1 MSILTTIGRFL
12 GSAFNAWLMKPIYQM
27 IIVLLIIII
36 IWMYLK
42 QRNASGA

>member
-1 MSILTTIGRFL
+1 MAVILKLAGNM
-12 GSAFNAWLMKPIYQM
+12 FNAWLMKPVYQA

-42 QRNASGA
+42 NQKEGGS